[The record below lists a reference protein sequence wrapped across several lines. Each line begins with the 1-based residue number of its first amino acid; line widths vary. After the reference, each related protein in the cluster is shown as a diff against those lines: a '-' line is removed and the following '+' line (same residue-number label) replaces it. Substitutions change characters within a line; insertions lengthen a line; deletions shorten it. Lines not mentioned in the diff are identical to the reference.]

1 MYNRYL
7 CDIASLR
14 SRILKKEE
22 KMVNRC
28 SYSVDDFDF
37 SYTKDISPPDNL
49 DNRHCHST
57 YEILYVIE
65 GTGRFMI
72 EGTSFDIRPGTLL
85 VIRPFEYHSM
95 ELDKNGAYER
105 YVIHFSEKNLV
116 NDAMKLLRSVLEGVE
131 GSGKVYSAASLS
143 KNILPIFERFDT
155 ANSLPENEKTIYVKT
170 LLSEMMVFLSVSGGE
185 QIAINEG
192 ELGAR
197 VIHYLNE
204 NITKDVS
211 LDTLARRFF
220 VSKYYLCRAFKKHNG
235 VSVHGYINH
244 KRVIYAKQLIEQG
257 ETASGAAYKVGF
269 GDYSAFYRAY
279 VKIIGKA
286 PTA

>member
-1 MYNRYL
+1 MQFEREEM
-7 CDIASLR
+7 
-14 SRILKKEE
+14 LKK
-22 KMVNRC
+22 C
-28 SYSVDDFDF
+28 SYTIDNFTFTYSVDIQPPQGL
-37 SYTKDISPPDNL
+37 DIK
-49 DNRHCHST
+49 HCHDT
-57 YEILYVIE
+57 YEILYVL
-65 GTGRFMI
+65 GGSGRFMI
-72 EGTSFDIRPGTLL
+72 EGTSFDIKPGTLL

-95 ELDKNGAYER
+95 QLDGTSDYER
-105 YVIHFSEKNLV
+105 YVIHFPESYLT
-116 NDAMKLLRSVLEGVE
+116 NDASDLFKAILAGVE
-131 GSGKVYSAASLS
+131 GSGKVYSAGSLS
-143 KNILPIFERFDT
+143 KNILPILERFDI
-155 ANSLPENEKTIYVKT
+155 AEALPDNEKSIYVKT
-170 LLSEMMVFLSVSGGE
+170 LLSELMVFLSVSGGE

-197 VIHYLNE
+197 VIRYLNE
-204 NITKDVS
+204 NLSRDVS

-244 KRVIYAKQLIEQG
+244 KRVMYAKQLIEQG

>member
-1 MYNRYL
+1 MLN
-7 CDIASLR
+7 
-14 SRILKKEE
+14 K
-22 KMVNRC
+22 C
-28 SYSVDDFDF
+28 SYSLDSFEF
-37 SYTKDISPPDNL
+37 SYSLDKEPPKALDIS
-49 DNRHCHST
+49 HCHDQ
-57 YEILYVIE
+57 YEILYVID
-65 GTGRFMI
+65 GVGRMVI
-72 EGTSFDIRPGTLL
+72 EGTSFDIKPGTLM

-95 ELDKNGAYER
+95 QLDSSSSYER
-105 YVIHFSEKNLV
+105 YVIHFSEGDLVSDARNLL
-116 NDAMKLLRSVLEGVE
+116 NAMMSEVE
-131 GSGKVYSAASLS
+131 GSGKLYTATALS
-143 KNILPIFERFDT
+143 KNVRPVFERFDT
-155 ANSLPENEKTIYVKT
+155 AEGLPDNEKLIYVKT
-170 LLSEMMVFLSVSGGE
+170 LLSELMVFLSVSGGE
-185 QIAINEG
+185 QIEINEG

-197 VIHYLNE
+197 VIRYLNE
-204 NITKDVS
+204 NIYRNIS

-244 KRVIYAKQLIEQG
+244 KRVLYAKQLIEQG

>member
-1 MYNRYL
+1 M
-7 CDIASLR
+7 
-14 SRILKKEE
+14 LK
-22 KMVNRC
+22 RC
-28 SYSVDDFDF
+28 SYSIDNFDFTYNVDDQ
-37 SYTKDISPPDNL
+37 PPENL
-49 DNRHCHST
+49 DNRHCHDT
-57 YEILYVIE
+57 YEILYVLDGE
-65 GTGRFMI
+65 GRFMI
-72 EGTSFDIRPGTLL
+72 EGTSFDIKPGTLL
-85 VIRPFEYHSM
+85 VIRPFEYHSLRLV
-95 ELDKNGAYER
+95 ENSVYER
-105 YVIHFSEKNLV
+105 YVIHFSDNYLV
-116 NDAMKLLRSVLEGVE
+116 SDALELLNSILDGVE
-131 GSGKVYSAASLS
+131 GSGKVYSAGSLS
-143 KNILPIFERFDT
+143 PKIRSVFERFDT
-155 ANSLPENEKTIYVKT
+155 AEELPESGKSIYVKT
-170 LLSEMMVFLSVSGGE
+170 LLSELMVFLSVSGGE
-185 QIAINEG
+185 QIAVNEA

-204 NITKDVS
+204 NISRDVS

-244 KRVIYAKQLIEQG
+244 KRVMYAKQLIEQG

>member
-1 MYNRYL
+1 MYDRVV
-7 CDIASLR
+7 CEVR
-14 SRILKKEE
+14 STRREMLKEGEKMLKK
-22 KMVNRC
+22 C
-28 SYSVDDFDF
+28 SYSIDNFDF
-37 SYTKDISPPDNL
+37 SYTMDKQPPDSL
-49 DNRHCHST
+49 DIRHCHDT
-57 YEILYVIE
+57 YEVLYVLE

-72 EGTSFDIRPGTLL
+72 EGTSFDIKPGTLL

-95 ELDKNGAYER
+95 QLDKDSQYER
-105 YVIHFSEKNLV
+105 YVIHFSEDYLV
-116 NDAMKLLRSVLEGVE
+116 ADALALLQTIFEGVD
-131 GSGKVYSAASLS
+131 GSGKLYTASSLS
-143 KNILPIFERFDT
+143 KNILPVFERFDT
-155 ANSLPENEKTIYVKT
+155 AESLPENEKGIYVKT
-170 LLSEMMVFLSVSGGE
+170 LLSELMVFLSVSGGE
-185 QIAINEG
+185 QIQINEG

-197 VIHYLNE
+197 VIRYLNE
-204 NITKDVS
+204 NIARNVS

-244 KRVIYAKQLIEQG
+244 KRVMYAKQLIEQG

>member
-1 MYNRYL
+1 MYNRKV
-7 CDIASLR
+7 CVAHR
-14 SRILKKEE
+14 HQRKRQKQGEKMLKK
-22 KMVNRC
+22 C
-28 SYSVDDFDF
+28 FYSIDNFDF
-37 SYTKDISPPDNL
+37 SYTMDNQPPEKL
-49 DNRHCHST
+49 DHRHCHDT
-57 YEILYVIE
+57 YEILYVID
-65 GTGRFMI
+65 GRGRFMI
-72 EGTSFDIRPGTLL
+72 EGTSFDIKPGTLL

-95 ELDKNGAYER
+95 QLDDGSVYER
-105 YVIHFSEKNLV
+105 YVIHFAKDYLV
-116 NDAMKLLRSVLEGVE
+116 SDALALLNSILEGVE
-131 GSGKVYSAASLS
+131 GSGKMYPAVSLS
-143 KNILPIFERFDT
+143 KNVLPVFERFDT
-155 ANSLPENEKTIYVKT
+155 AEALPENERAIYVKT
-170 LLSEMMVFLSVSGGE
+170 LLSELMVFLSVSGGE

-197 VIHYLNE
+197 VIRYLNE
-204 NITKDVS
+204 NLSRDVS

-244 KRVIYAKQLIEQG
+244 KRVMYAKQLIEQG

>member
-1 MYNRYL
+1 M
-7 CDIASLR
+7 
-14 SRILKKEE
+14 LK
-22 KMVNRC
+22 RC
-28 SYSVDDFDF
+28 SYSIDSFDY
-37 SYTKDISPPDNL
+37 SYRADKQSPESL
-49 DNRHCHST
+49 DNRHCHDN
-57 YEILYVIE
+57 YEVLYVID

-72 EGTSFDIRPGTLL
+72 EGTSFDIKPGTLL

-95 ELDKNGAYER
+95 QLDLDSVYER
-105 YVIHFSEKNLV
+105 YVIHFDEEYLV
-116 NDAMKLLRSVLEGVE
+116 NDALDLFKAILDGVE
-131 GSGKVYSAASLS
+131 GSGKVFSASSLS

-155 ANSLPENEKTIYVKT
+155 AEALPENEKAIYVKT
-170 LLSEMMVFLSVSGGE
+170 LLSELMVFLSVSGGE

-197 VIHYLNE
+197 VIRYLNE
-204 NITKDVS
+204 NISRDVS

-220 VSKYYLCRAFKKHNG
+220 VSKYYLCRAFKRHNG

-244 KRVIYAKQLIEQG
+244 KRVMYAKQLIEQG